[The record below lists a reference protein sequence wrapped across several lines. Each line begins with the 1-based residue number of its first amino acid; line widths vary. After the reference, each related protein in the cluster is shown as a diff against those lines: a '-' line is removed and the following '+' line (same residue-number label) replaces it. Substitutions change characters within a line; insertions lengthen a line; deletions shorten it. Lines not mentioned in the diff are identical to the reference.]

1 MRGRHLIAVLGL
13 WVCCEA
19 TAGIVEFHDKVDW
32 IAAAGSFT
40 TIGFNEYP
48 AGTFITDQW
57 ADLGVVF
64 TDGSDTTV
72 GVDPITYPEDGWG
85 LDGNG
90 NIVLEFAEPMSWIA
104 SDFPGFLRFH
114 LYADGQIFYSSGLFG
129 VGGVG
134 NFGGL
139 VSDQSFD
146 MAVLMDITVGFEAEI
161 DSLHFGRPVP
171 GPGAIG
177 ILAVAALRSRR
188 RRVEELGRT
197 SVNWG

>member
-1 MRGRHLIAVLGL
+1 MRGSRLIVVLGL

-19 TAGIVEFHDKVDW
+19 TAGVVEFHDKDEW

-40 TIGFNEYP
+40 TIGFDGYP
-48 AGTFITDQW
+48 SGTVITNQW
-57 ADLGVVF
+57 EDLGVLFV
-64 TDGSDTTV
+64 DGIYTTG
-72 GVDPITYPEDGWG
+72 GVDRITFPEDGWG

-104 SDFPGFLRFH
+104 SDFPGRLQIE
-114 LYADGQIFYSSGLFG
+114 LYEDGQLFYFSGIFG

-139 VSDQSFD
+139 VSDQLFD

-161 DSLHFGRPVP
+161 DDLHFGRPVP
-171 GPGAIG
+171 GAGAIG
-177 ILAVAALRSRR
+177 LLAVGLLGVRR
-188 RRVEELGRT
+188 RR
-197 SVNWG
+197 